1 MKYFGVA
8 LPQDLSQLKSINY
21 DPLISQIKSDTGKWN
36 LVMFTSLDSR
46 IKVIKMNVLP
56 RLLHLLQTLPAEVT
70 NKDFIEW
77 DILNASCHQKTR
89 TKTNSECCM
98 LQQKR
103 YDVYP

>member
-21 DPLISQIKSDTGKWN
+21 APLISQIKSDTGKWN

-56 RLLHLLQTLPAEVT
+56 RLLHLLQTRRSDEQRFHRMGYS
-70 NKDFIEW
+70 K
-77 DILNASCHQKTR
+77 C
-89 TKTNSECCM
+89 
-98 LQQKR
+98 
-103 YDVYP
+103 